1 MLTSF
6 NFGSILAEIDNFIL
20 NLGEKKFTDNQQ
32 LENAYFLEDFL
43 KKHLFF
49 KAHIEHLQYW
59 L

>member
-20 NLGEKKFTDNQQ
+20 NLGEKKVTGNQQ

-43 KKHLFF
+43 KKTFIF
-49 KAHIEHLQYW
+49 
-59 L
+59 